1 MVNSTPFKLCYKLT
15 RSNCSW
21 VAVTPD
27 TCSYRGKLLRT
38 PLALRQSFNSIHS
51 TLKFSR
57 FRSYRIP
64 HPRHRTRTIELHTG
78 MECSRAHPRA
88 RTALSLHTSS
98 VSMALVLSY
107 VTRRSHSSPWT
118 ASLSSG
124 ERRQSPFN
132 VAFAK
137 A

>member
-1 MVNSTPFKLCYKLT
+1 MLQINEVELLLGCSDTRHLFLSWETPQNPPRLET
-15 RSNCSW
+15 
-21 VAVTPD
+21 
-27 TCSYRGKLLRT
+27 
-38 PLALRQSFNSIHS
+38 QSFNSIHS
-51 TLKFSR
+51 TLRFSR

-78 MECSRAHPRA
+78 VECSRAHPRA